1 MVEPVYDSVSENTL
15 DDDDQMTLRFTSRNP
30 LMPDASLGVTPRLIL
45 ISGMPA
51 TGKTTLADLVA
62 HALAWPLFTKDR
74 FKELLFDSGA
84 YDTATFD
91 RVQSRLIG
99 TQAVALLRSV
109 ASTLLE
115 SGASVI
121 LESSFLPALAASDFG
136 PNVLTVAVR
145 QVHCTTMPA
154 LFLARYERRILL
166 GSRHA
171 VHCDAEALPELRARV
186 GTDLDGPIP
195 LDAPLLTVDTTD
207 SYDPPLTDILAFC
220 RR

>member
-15 DDDDQMTLRFTSRNP
+15 DDDDQMTLHVTSRNP

-74 FKELLFDSGA
+74 FKEFLFDSGA
-84 YDTATFD
+84 YDAATFD
-91 RVQSRLIG
+91 RAQSRLIG

-109 ASTLLE
+109 AGSLLG

-121 LESSFLPALAASDFG
+121 LESNFLPGLATIDFG
-136 PNVLTVAVR
+136 PGVQTVAIR
-145 QVHCTTMPA
+145 QVHCTTAPA
-154 LFLARYERRILL
+154 LFLARYEARIAL

-207 SYDPPLTDILAFC
+207 GYAPSLEDVFAFC
-220 RR
+220 RG